1 MRGGHPSL
9 TVRWVA
15 AQRLRLE
22 RTRPSTPEG
31 DVAAERRFYRSLAGV
46 VSVPLGRAA
55 ALALR
60 TQVIDAEVARALG
73 RGTAQIVLVGAS
85 DDGRALRFGGGAVH
99 WFEVDRPQAQADKR
113 HRLGA
118 LGITATATTYIGLD
132 LLTDDAADDPSDDLG
147 AALQAAGH
155 DAAAAS
161 LFVGE
166 GIFDTLTLEASASAC
181 ATLRDRAAAGSVLV
195 ASFSVVP
202 EGSAPARV
210 LRSATSLLRQVAD
223 EPPRHQWRPGDPQKL
238 AVVTGW
244 RVTHMDSSAERRL
257 DPGAHAVVLVCE
269 PDGAGVLT
277 EDLAQEPAPVAA
289 IVRRPWRK
297 GRSA

>member
-1 MRGGHPSL
+1 M
-9 TVRWVA
+9 
-15 AQRLRLE
+15 
-22 RTRPSTPEG
+22 
-31 DVAAERRFYRSLAGV
+31 
-46 VSVPLGRAA
+46 SVPLGRAA
-55 ALALR
+55 ALAQR

-73 RGTAQIVLVGAS
+73 HGTAQIVLLGAS
-85 DDGRALRFGGGAVH
+85 DDGRALRFGGGAVR

-118 LGITATATTYIGLD
+118 LGISTPATTYVGLD
-132 LLTDDAADDPSDDLG
+132 LRTDDADDLG

-161 LFVGE
+161 LFVAE

-181 ATLRDRAAAGSVLV
+181 AALRSRAAPGSVLV

-202 EGSAPARV
+202 DGSAPARV
-210 LRSATSLLRQVAD
+210 LRSATGLLRQVAD
-223 EPPRHQWRPGDPQKL
+223 EPRRHEWRPGDPQKL

-244 RVTHMDSSAERRL
+244 RVTHADSSAERRL

-269 PDGAGVLT
+269 PDPARGA
-277 EDLAQEPAPVAA
+277 
-289 IVRRPWRK
+289 
-297 GRSA
+297 